1 MNATEVTI
9 TLLDRN
15 TLQQQQLHKN
25 DLEFVLFWAR
35 GAIQV
40 NREIWE
46 SNKRQKKKKKTSEI
60 IRNRKSTNQHKLR
73 ET

>member
-46 SNKRQKKKKKTSEI
+46 SNKRQKRKQNQRNMKKKEI
-60 IRNRKSTNQHKLR
+60 NKST
-73 ET
+73 